1 MEKLAGNDQFI
12 ELISGWTPKSNLEKK
27 LVLGI
32 MHKKNHKDV
41 TELDYAQQTSS
52 WGEKAETNEDLGSA
66 RKYHNASPNVD
77 LGISVAPTNLLS
89 GFMN

>member
-1 MEKLAGNDQFI
+1 MEKLAGNDKFI

-41 TELDYAQQTSS
+41 TEQDYAQDTTP
-52 WGEKAETNEDLGSA
+52 WGE
-66 RKYHNASPNVD
+66 
-77 LGISVAPTNLLS
+77 
-89 GFMN
+89 